1 MKRRKILK
9 TLFVAPI
16 LFSGFLVFSCSN
28 NNSIE
33 SVKSDKEIV
42 DEYVQNLNPTIKK
55 DKEQLKATT
64 YAADINSE
72 IKVQEWFEGLPI
84 NNDQIQVSFISSL
97 PDDNDETTLTV
108 SYKIK
113 CNQYEINYSF
123 QEKGFKVYEVIS
135 PDPNLMNFKQFSEK
149 NSFRLRFGVINRKY
163 YVNGTAWSWYYKKHS
178 EYVYDWYLMTNFHV
192 VDNVVADTQ
201 GLLKTTN
208 GTITATEKL
217 ATYYKNHFITNYD
230 ISKSTQ
236 FFDLMVY
243 NDEDK
248 FQSIVSAQ
256 KRENTENAPN
266 VVTQSYIKSVDII
279 TDFMNNNIDLF
290 SEETKSSSPYNYYN
304 LDMALIKIAFDF
316 KGEDRFL
323 NNDYQ
328 KANVYEKY
336 LRLQNE
342 GVNVGMDT
350 NKNISIAGFPIEP
363 KNDKKNKLV
372 VYNSNYSINST
383 YDFTNLEL
391 NSSVLLRLKGPY
403 YYTTQPEENFLL
415 SGGASG
421 SAVYQPS
428 NPYELLNWD
437 NILPIGIYWGGS
449 TDILDSSK
457 FSPSL
462 LPFIFSNGYIQ
473 YNIFDNFT
481 NCLNNL
487 QI

>member
-201 GLLKTTN
+201 GLLKTN

-217 ATYYKNHFITNYD
+217 ATYYKNNFITNYD

-279 TDFMNNNIDLF
+279 TDFMNNNINLF

-316 KGEDRFL
+316 QGEDRFL

-336 LRLQNE
+336 SRLQNE